1 MGEMNERDL
10 LREFLERGSEE
21 AFSELLHKFLP
32 LVFSVAVRQTRGDVA
47 LAEEVAQET
56 FCIFARKA
64 GKLSP
69 EVLLPSWLCRTA
81 LHVAQKAM
89 RGEARR
95 RIREQEA
102 YRMQVPSN
110 SSLSGGSASDSRWEE
125 ISPELD
131 AAIDLLPE
139 ADRSA
144 VILRYFQR
152 KRMRELAESFGISE
166 EAARMRVSRAVDR
179 LRTLLVKRG
188 LPVSTAA
195 LAFYLQEKTAAAVPS
210 GMGRAIEETI
220 RQRHFQAPSGS
231 SVSRPEFFGAR
242 HWLKIAA
249 LTGVLMITPVL
260 WVKTAQL
267 HRKLASQSGETAPHK
282 NAAKEEEEKPAAVVR
297 APFDFE
303 SAAANL
309 RKALRDPWPGNDPPC
324 DRVDA
329 ALADYKRYRSAA
341 APVLM
346 EMLLGERASHTT
358 SSMILAAHG
367 LIVLGPDAAQTLDDL
382 VILHASG
389 DLHFLGAKEG
399 DLFAAVDMSGTTIPN
414 FMKEVGSNP
423 DADGIL
429 IQLFRNNPGV
439 APFYRDQL
447 LHSLQVPSAYRDHAA
462 VILVSVPSLYDPV
475 ALPALFNVVKNG
487 EFGAGLENEQQYYR
501 SQSLQLSAVAAI
513 KAAGLKEAVPQ
524 LIEIAKSDTLAR
536 EVRDSIF
543 AAVASIDPSAT
554 SELPEVAGWQA
565 AHDEGLRLADK
576 ARNKEASV
584 DELIA
589 GLGHSESVSAAAKA
603 LADDKES
610 LPRAVPQI
618 LRAIR
623 DFGDANAIVLLHSVP
638 ASELLNQMKAGNTDG
653 LKEVIGTITESKP
666 DPAEVLPV
674 FDEIVDHLNENTAAR
689 GDVIWALQRSAS
701 ELDRTNAA
709 FPPVGPFVV
718 RKLSEVLTEAAGVIP
733 DGESRVA
740 PLLAYLQGK
749 VYARPSVCR
758 VLMNPLLQD
767 DQFKRILT
775 SSVDY
780 PVLLLSLHLLP
791 LPPAEDRIAKQSEL
805 RKNFD

>member
-21 AFSELLHKFLP
+21 AFSELLRKFLP
-32 LVFSVAVRQTRGDVA
+32 LVFSVAVRQTHGDVA

-81 LHVAQKAM
+81 FHVAQKTM
-89 RGEARR
+89 RGESRR

-110 SSLSGGSASDSRWEE
+110 GSLSGGSESDSRWEE

-139 ADRSA
+139 TDRSA

-179 LRTLLVKRG
+179 LRTLLIKRG

-195 LAFYLQEKTAAAVPS
+195 LALFLQEKTAAAVPG

-220 RQRHFQAPSGS
+220 RQRHFQGPSGNS
-231 SVSRPEFFGAR
+231 ASRPQFFGGL
-242 HWLKIAA
+242 HWLKFAA

-267 HRKLASQSGETAPHK
+267 HRNLASQSGETAPRK
-282 NAAKEEEEKPAAVVR
+282 ASGKEEEKPAVIAR

-309 RKALRDPWPGNDPPC
+309 RKALRDPWPGNDPPY

-329 ALADYKRYRSAA
+329 ALAEYKRYRSAA

-382 VILHASG
+382 VILHSSR

-399 DLFAAVDMSGTTIPN
+399 ELFAAVDISGTTIPK
-414 FMKEVGSNP
+414 FMEEVGSE

-447 LHSLQVPSAYRDHAA
+447 LHLLKFPS
-462 VILVSVPSLYDPV
+462 
-475 ALPALFNVVKNG
+475 
-487 EFGAGLENEQQYYR
+487 
-501 SQSLQLSAVAAI
+501 SQRKDRWMSS
-513 KAAGLKEAVPQ
+513 
-524 LIEIAKSDTLAR
+524 
-536 EVRDSIF
+536 
-543 AAVASIDPSAT
+543 
-554 SELPEVAGWQA
+554 
-565 AHDEGLRLADK
+565 
-576 ARNKEASV
+576 
-584 DELIA
+584 
-589 GLGHSESVSAAAKA
+589 
-603 LADDKES
+603 
-610 LPRAVPQI
+610 
-618 LRAIR
+618 
-623 DFGDANAIVLLHSVP
+623 
-638 ASELLNQMKAGNTDG
+638 
-653 LKEVIGTITESKP
+653 GT
-666 DPAEVLPV
+666 
-674 FDEIVDHLNENTAAR
+674 TAANR
-689 GDVIWALQRSAS
+689 C
-701 ELDRTNAA
+701 N
-709 FPPVGPFVV
+709 
-718 RKLSEVLTEAAGVIP
+718 
-733 DGESRVA
+733 
-740 PLLAYLQGK
+740 
-749 VYARPSVCR
+749 
-758 VLMNPLLQD
+758 
-767 DQFKRILT
+767 
-775 SSVDY
+775 
-780 PVLLLSLHLLP
+780 
-791 LPPAEDRIAKQSEL
+791 
-805 RKNFD
+805 